1 MNVLTFSGN
10 LGRDAELRATKNG
23 DLLLQ
28 FSVAMNSGYGER
40 KATTWVRCTLFGK
53 RGESLKSY
61 LTKGQQVVVSGEA
74 SLHEWTTE
82 DGTTKSSLECK
93 VNEVTLVGGKPESKQ
108 EATIGQRKSGV
119 DYNEQIVAF
128 DDLEDLPF

>member
-10 LGRDAELRATKNG
+10 LGKDAELRATKNG

-53 RGESLKSY
+53 RAESLKPY

-74 SLHEWTTE
+74 ALHEWTTE
-82 DGTTKSSLECK
+82 DGITKSSLECK
-93 VNEVTLVGGKPESKQ
+93 VNEVTLIGGKPEHREEPAPQAPPAMRPQAQQ
-108 EATIGQRKSGV
+108 E
-119 DYNEQIVAF
+119 VAF
-128 DDLEDLPF
+128 GDLEDIPF